1 MATQPN
7 TALTSDWSLLVSSG
21 LEFTLTLPGATP
33 VRLCAQDAAVA
44 PVSFDNGHTIMA
56 DSRESWNR
64 ALAGPGYIYARA
76 LNGAA
81 QVELT
86 TWTPS

>member
-1 MATQPN
+1 
-7 TALTSDWSLLVSSG
+7 
-21 LEFTLTLPGATP
+21 
-33 VRLCAQDAAVA
+33 
-44 PVSFDNGHTIMA
+44 MA